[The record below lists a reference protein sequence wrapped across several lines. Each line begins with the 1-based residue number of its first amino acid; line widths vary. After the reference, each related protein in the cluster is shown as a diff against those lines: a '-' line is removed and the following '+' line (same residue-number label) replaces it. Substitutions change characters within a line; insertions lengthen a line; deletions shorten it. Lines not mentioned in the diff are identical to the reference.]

1 MYRAAVEITF
11 HAVHALR
18 IGSISEEPHEHLWRL
33 HAVVETHQ
41 LDPDGLVIDFGLLR
55 RRLQQIENP
64 SPTPTPSTPCLPS
77 PEATPPPNDS
87 PATSTTNS
95 QSTCLLASAS
105 TRLPST
111 KPPIAGPATAPKPT
125 TPGSPEGL

>member
-41 LDPDGLVIDFGLLR
+41 LHPDGLVIDFGLLR
-55 RRLQQIENP
+55 RRLQQIVKPLSDADSVNSLPALAGGNP
-64 SPTPTPSTPCLPS
+64 STERFARYIYDQLAKHLPPRVRLHQITLYETPDCWACYCPQTD
-77 PEATPPPNDS
+77 DS
-87 PATSTTNS
+87 
-95 QSTCLLASAS
+95 
-105 TRLPST
+105 RLP
-111 KPPIAGPATAPKPT
+111 
-125 TPGSPEGL
+125 